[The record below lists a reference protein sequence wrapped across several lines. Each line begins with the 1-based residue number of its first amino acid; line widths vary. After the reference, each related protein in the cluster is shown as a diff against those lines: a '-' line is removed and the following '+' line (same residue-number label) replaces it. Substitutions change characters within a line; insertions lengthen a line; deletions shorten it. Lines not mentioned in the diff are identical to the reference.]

1 MGVKLSSLP
10 RKVWNEP
17 GTLKLVGYANAMNL
31 REVRWVFQR
40 WWEGGWDV
48 RGVHLCHP
56 KRIQLIEGFSL

>member
-17 GTLKLVGYANAMNL
+17 GTLKLVGFANAMNL
-31 REVRWVFQR
+31 REVRW
-40 WWEGGWDV
+40 WERGWGV

-56 KRIQLIEGFSL
+56 FLRANFCSGEGPKQ